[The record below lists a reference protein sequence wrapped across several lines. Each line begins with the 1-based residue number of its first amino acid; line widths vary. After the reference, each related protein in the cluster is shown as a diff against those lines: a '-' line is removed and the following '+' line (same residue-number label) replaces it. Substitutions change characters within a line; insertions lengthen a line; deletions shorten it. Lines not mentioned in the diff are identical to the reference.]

1 MNKIFDGKKIRDE
14 ILEELRTE
22 VSKHDKKPKLAVIW
36 AGDNFASDKYINAKR
51 TAAEKCGIIFEVHR
65 FDDSVTEEMILTEV
79 KELNQDENVTG
90 ILVQLPMPAGIDQ
103 RKIIDSVAEI
113 KDVDGLR
120 FCYDI
125 PCTFRAPV
133 TLAIIRA
140 IHESGQNIQQSKIA
154 IVGQG
159 FLVGA
164 PITKILQPM
173 AREVRVAD
181 IKTPYLGTITSDV
194 DILISATGR
203 GRIIK
208 PEMIKKD
215 VVLVDAG
222 TTEMNGEL
230 AGDVDPLC
238 YEKASYYTPVPG
250 GIGPV
255 TVAMLLSNVVESFK
269 LQNK

>member
-1 MNKIFDGKKIRDE
+1 MNRIFDGKKIRDE
-14 ILEELRTE
+14 ILERLKGEI
-22 VSKHDKKPKLAVIW
+22 SKYADKPKLAVIW
-36 AGDNFASDKYINAKR
+36 AGNNFASDKYIHAKR
-51 TAAEKCGIIFEVHR
+51 SAAEKCGILFEVHR
-65 FDDSVTEEMILTEV
+65 FDDTVSEESIIN
-79 KELNQDENVTG
+79 KIKSLNEDSEVTG
-90 ILVQLPMPAGIDQ
+90 ILVQLPLTPGINQ
-103 RKIIDSVAEI
+103 KRVIDSVETI

-140 IHESGQNIQQSKIA
+140 IDESGQNIQRSKIA

-164 PITKILQPM
+164 PITRILQPM
-173 AREVRVAD
+173 AQEVRVAD

-255 TVAMLLSNVVESFK
+255 TVAMLLSNVVEAFK

>member
-1 MNKIFDGKKIRDE
+1 MTKIFDGKKIRDE
-14 ILEELRTE
+14 ILERLKAE

-36 AGDNFASDKYINAKR
+36 AGNDFASDKYINAKR
-51 TAAEKCGIIFEVHR
+51 TAAEKCGIIFDVHR
-65 FDDSVTEEMILTEV
+65 FDDSVTEETILTEV
-79 KELNQDENVTG
+79 NELNKDENVTG

-103 RKIIDSVAEI
+103 RKVIDSVAEI

-125 PCTFRAPV
+125 LCTFRAPV
-133 TLAIIRA
+133 TLAILRA
-140 IHESGQNIQQSKIA
+140 IEESGRNIQKSKIA

-159 FLVGA
+159 FLVGE
-164 PITKILQPM
+164 PITRILSPV
-173 AREVRVAD
+173 ALEVRIAD
-181 IKTPYLGTITSDV
+181 IRTPYLGTITSDV
-194 DILISATGR
+194 DILISATGK
-203 GRIIK
+203 GQIVK
-208 PEMIKKD
+208 PEM
-215 VVLVDAG
+215 VQQGAVLIDAG

-230 AGDVDPLC
+230 TGDIDPDC
-238 YEKASYYTPVPG
+238 YEKASFYTPVPG